1 VAQFDLSLD
10 PTISGWLIQI
20 IYVLVS
26 VSCWRTARKL
36 ALNHACASREHHVWQ
51 VIAILFVALFISK
64 QLSLDTALTEAG
76 RNLAFS
82 EGWYKQRQVVQ
93 VALIV
98 LVTLSGII
106 AEIILLTW
114 ARIGRLPTT
123 VALVG
128 ATFVLAYLMVR
139 AISFHPIDQFIGGR
153 ILGLRWNWVLQM
165 GGISVVLM
173 ASEWRK
179 KQVA

>member
-1 VAQFDLSLD
+1 M
-10 PTISGWLIQI
+10 
-20 IYVLVS
+20 
-26 VSCWRTARKL
+26 
-36 ALNHACASREHHVWQ
+36 WQ
-51 VIAILFVALFISK
+51 AIAILFVVLCISK
-64 QLSLDTALTEAG
+64 QLGLETALTEVG

-114 ARIGRLPTT
+114 ARIGRLSTI

-128 ATFVLAYLMVR
+128 ATFVVAYLMVR
-139 AISFHPIDQFIGGR
+139 AISFHPVDQFIGGQ

-165 GGISVVLM
+165 GGIGVVLL

-179 KQVA
+179 KQIA